1 VWIRDVL
8 SKEDVSKKIEL
19 LHNIGFSPDDALVTV
34 RKAPLVLRLSDEKIR
49 RVMDFLT
56 KDVGLETPYLAQRPA
71 LLMYS
76 LEKRLLPR
84 HFLLKVLREK
94 GFLNVELSYY
104 STAVISEK
112 LFVKKFVLSYKDHVP
127 GLTDDYASMCS
138 ERICMRLLLTKSELD
153 GAKV

>member
-19 LHNIGFSPDDALVTV
+19 LHKIGFSPDDALVTV

-104 STAVISEK
+104 STAVIFEK

-127 GLTDDYASMCS
+127 GLADDYASMCS
-138 ERICMRLLLTKSELD
+138 GKDLYEVSVNEI
-153 GAKV
+153 